1 MGLARTNGKQ
11 VSRLNSYKNG
21 SRSRTLM
28 PGLPHENPDRIQ
40 QCTEQYLDELQ
51 PRDAAEFDLVH
62 QMARLSLAVERAER
76 MEISH
81 MAERVN
87 QATKER
93 LEEPT
98 AEQRKVV
105 RELGRKL
112 LYIAAAEDVKVDRVP
127 PRGDDP
133 AQIVD
138 DLEATSVGCR
148 WLLERWQ
155 EYRALLDRHVK
166 WDEPV
171 LLRFFRLQ
179 GKEVVEAA
187 FNGPLNAIF
196 LPWDVLVP
204 DYAKEAWK
212 FFRDDWPMSRP
223 DDSYWRNFR
232 EIADR
237 PADAAQAW
245 GLLYGIVIRHVE
257 RLTKLLAER
266 LDLESV
272 PDPDWTDRA
281 AMDLSREFERHRRHQ
296 SAKARELPK
305 TIEAFCK
312 LRKAPSLCGT
322 ETCGPQM
329 TDDTCQMAEGEGHM
343 VDGTCHVAEGL
354 SERAT
359 EGQRAPQ
366 KAPNEANLQTTE
378 VGNFY
383 AVTPEKANMAGRER
397 SQFPGDGMAV
407 QSAGQPR
414 AEAIA
419 SQETAAVGNRLESWG
434 RGHARKAMP
443 ARR

>member
-1 MGLARTNGKQ
+1 MATTAQIEANRIEEMRSAALGLSPVSDHAQRAWLWPAPQSGALDVGKAPLGPCLSSERLNMRQTLKVTHTIFLQPNRAFPGARAYCLYQHPGPAEPPRVAGPEAVGLARTNGKQ

-87 QATKER
+87 QATK
-93 LEEPT
+93 T
-98 AEQRKVV
+98 APR
-105 RELGRKL
+105 RAHRR
-112 LYIAAAEDVKVDRVP
+112 AAEGRPRAGPQAALHRRRRGREGRSRP

-237 PADAAQAW
+237 PADTAQAW

-312 LRKAPSLCGT
+312 LRKAFAMRDGDLRTP
-322 ETCGPQM
+322 
-329 TDDTCQMAEGEGHM
+329 DD
-343 VDGTCHVAEGL
+343 
-354 SERAT
+354 R
-359 EGQRAPQ
+359 
-366 KAPNEANLQTTE
+366 
-378 VGNFY
+378 
-383 AVTPEKANMAGRER
+383 
-397 SQFPGDGMAV
+397 
-407 QSAGQPR
+407 
-414 AEAIA
+414 
-419 SQETAAVGNRLESWG
+419 
-434 RGHARKAMP
+434 
-443 ARR
+443 